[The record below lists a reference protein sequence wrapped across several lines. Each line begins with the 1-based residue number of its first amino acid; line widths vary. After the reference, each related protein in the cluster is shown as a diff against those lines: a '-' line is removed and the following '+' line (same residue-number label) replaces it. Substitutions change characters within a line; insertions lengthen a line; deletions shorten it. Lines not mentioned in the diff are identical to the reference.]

1 MMGILNN
8 ERIVRNGY
16 EEGNES
22 QGEAECP
29 VVQCADCDSAAAD
42 CGGTDGCAAEE
53 RTRECRR
60 QCAFAALTA
69 TDAPTEAPT
78 ELATSTPEAAATPE
92 ITAAPEATAAPEV
105 TDVPE
110 ATATPDLSQVKA
122 FLVVTVGDK
131 TYQPIPLTEEGYYRF
146 RHGDCINIVHVTPT
160 SIDMHEANCDNQDCV
175 EQGEVTLENKD
186 TRILGNRIICLP
198 NQVTL
203 QLYSRDELMDWLT
216 TVQEDAANE

>member
-1 MMGILNN
+1 MKKETNPKAK
-8 ERIVRNGY
+8 RNGLWC
-16 EEGNES
+16 NVLIV
-22 QGEAECP
+22 AALLLIVAVLM
-29 VVQCADCDSAAAD
+29 VVL
-42 CGGTDGCAAEE
+42 
-53 RTRECRR
+53 RR
-60 QCAFAALTA
+60 NAPANVDANAPLLPLTA
-69 TDAPTEAPT
+69 TDAPTE
-78 ELATSTPEAAATPE
+78 LAISTPEAAVTPE

-105 TDVPE
+105 TE
-110 ATATPDLSQVKA
+110 APATPDLSQVKA

>member
-1 MMGILNN
+1 MKKETNPKAK
-8 ERIVRNGY
+8 RNGLWC
-16 EEGNES
+16 NVLIVT
-22 QGEAECP
+22 ALLLIVAVLM
-29 VVQCADCDSAAAD
+29 VVL
-42 CGGTDGCAAEE
+42 
-53 RTRECRR
+53 RR
-60 QCAFAALTA
+60 NAPANVDANAPLLPLTA
-69 TDAPTEAPT
+69 TDAPTET

>member
-1 MMGILNN
+1 MKKETNSKAK
-8 ERIVRNGY
+8 RNGLWC
-16 EEGNES
+16 NVLIV
-22 QGEAECP
+22 AALLLIVAVLM
-29 VVQCADCDSAAAD
+29 VVL
-42 CGGTDGCAAEE
+42 
-53 RTRECRR
+53 RR
-60 QCAFAALTA
+60 NTPANVDANAPLLPLTA
-69 TDAPTEAPT
+69 TDAPT

>member
-1 MMGILNN
+1 MKKETNPKAK
-8 ERIVRNGY
+8 RNGLWC
-16 EEGNES
+16 NVLIV
-22 QGEAECP
+22 AALLLIVAVLM
-29 VVQCADCDSAAAD
+29 VVL
-42 CGGTDGCAAEE
+42 
-53 RTRECRR
+53 RR
-60 QCAFAALTA
+60 NAPANVDANAPLLPLTA
-69 TDAPTEAPT
+69 TDAPTE
-78 ELATSTPEAAATPE
+78 LAISTPEAAVTPE
-92 ITAAPEATAAPEV
+92 ITATPEATAAPEV

-146 RHGDCINIVHVTPT
+146 HHGDCINIVHVTPT

-175 EQGEVTLENKD
+175 EQGEVTLENKG
-186 TRILGNRIICLP
+186 TRILGNMIICLP

>member
-1 MMGILNN
+1 MKKETNPKAK
-8 ERIVRNGY
+8 RNGLWC
-16 EEGNES
+16 NVLIV
-22 QGEAECP
+22 AALMLIVAVLM
-29 VVQCADCDSAAAD
+29 VVL
-42 CGGTDGCAAEE
+42 
-53 RTRECRR
+53 RR
-60 QCAFAALTA
+60 NAPANVDANAPLLPLTA

-78 ELATSTPEAAATPE
+78 ELATSTPEAAAT
-92 ITAAPEATAAPEV
+92 
-105 TDVPE
+105 PE

-131 TYQPIPLTEEGYYRF
+131 TYQPIPLTEEGYYRL

-186 TRILGNRIICLP
+186 TRILGNMIICLP

>member
-1 MMGILNN
+1 MKKETNPKAK
-8 ERIVRNGY
+8 RNGLWC
-16 EEGNES
+16 NVLIV
-22 QGEAECP
+22 AALLLIVAVLM
-29 VVQCADCDSAAAD
+29 VVL
-42 CGGTDGCAAEE
+42 
-53 RTRECRR
+53 RR
-60 QCAFAALTA
+60 NAPANVDANAPLLPLTA
-69 TDAPTEAPT
+69 TDAPTE
-78 ELATSTPEAAATPE
+78 LAISTPEAAVTPE

-131 TYQPIPLTEEGYYRF
+131 TYQPIPLTEEGYYRS

-186 TRILGNRIICLP
+186 TRILGNWIICLP

>member
-1 MMGILNN
+1 MKKETNPKAKRNILWCNVL
-8 ERIVRNGY
+8 IVAALLLIVAVLMVVLRRNAPA
-16 EEGNES
+16 NVD
-22 QGEAECP
+22 ANAP
-29 VVQCADCDSAAAD
+29 LLP
-42 CGGTDGCAAEE
+42 
-53 RTRECRR
+53 
-60 QCAFAALTA
+60 LTA
-69 TDAPTEAPT
+69 TDAPTE
-78 ELATSTPEAAATPE
+78 LAISTPEAAATPE

>member
-1 MMGILNN
+1 MKKETNPKVKRNILWCNVL
-8 ERIVRNGY
+8 IVTALLLIVAVLMVVLRRNAPA
-16 EEGNES
+16 NVD
-22 QGEAECP
+22 ANAP
-29 VVQCADCDSAAAD
+29 
-42 CGGTDGCAAEE
+42 
-53 RTRECRR
+53 
-60 QCAFAALTA
+60 LLPMTA

-92 ITAAPEATAAPEV
+92 ITAAPEV

-110 ATATPDLSQVKA
+110 ATATPDLSQVEA

-131 TYQPIPLTEEGYYRF
+131 TYQPIPLTEEGYYRL

-160 SIDMHEANCDNQDCV
+160 SIDMHEANCENQDCV

-186 TRILGNRIICLP
+186 TRILGNMIICLP

-203 QLYSRDELMDWLT
+203 QLYSRDELIDWLT

>member
-1 MMGILNN
+1 MKKETNPKAK
-8 ERIVRNGY
+8 RNGLWC
-16 EEGNES
+16 NVLIV
-22 QGEAECP
+22 AALLLIVAVLM
-29 VVQCADCDSAAAD
+29 VVL
-42 CGGTDGCAAEE
+42 
-53 RTRECRR
+53 RR
-60 QCAFAALTA
+60 NAPANVDANAPLLPLTA
-69 TDAPTEAPT
+69 T
-78 ELATSTPEAAATPE
+78 EAAATPE
-92 ITAAPEATAAPEV
+92 ITAAPEAAATPEV
-105 TDVPE
+105 TDAPE

-131 TYQPIPLTEEGYYRF
+131 TYQPVPLTEEGYYRF

>member
-1 MMGILNN
+1 MKKETNPKAKRNILWCNVL
-8 ERIVRNGY
+8 IVTALLLIVAVLMVVLRRNAPA
-16 EEGNES
+16 NVD
-22 QGEAECP
+22 ANAP
-29 VVQCADCDSAAAD
+29 
-42 CGGTDGCAAEE
+42 
-53 RTRECRR
+53 
-60 QCAFAALTA
+60 LLPMTA
-69 TDAPTEAPT
+69 TEAPTVAPTEAPT

-110 ATATPDLSQVKA
+110 ATATPDLSQVEA

-131 TYQPIPLTEEGYYRF
+131 TYQPIPLTEEGYYRL

-160 SIDMHEANCDNQDCV
+160 SIDMHEANCENQDCV

-186 TRILGNRIICLP
+186 TRILGNMIICLP

-203 QLYSRDELMDWLT
+203 QLYSRDELIDWLT

>member
-1 MMGILNN
+1 MKKETTPKAKRNVLWCNVL
-8 ERIVRNGY
+8 IVAALLLIVAVLMVVLRRNAPA
-16 EEGNES
+16 NVDANAPLLS
-22 QGEAECP
+22 
-29 VVQCADCDSAAAD
+29 
-42 CGGTDGCAAEE
+42 
-53 RTRECRR
+53 
-60 QCAFAALTA
+60 LTA

-92 ITAAPEATAAPEV
+92 I
-105 TDVPE
+105 
-110 ATATPDLSQVKA
+110 TATPDLSQVKA

-131 TYQPIPLTEEGYYRF
+131 TYQPIPLTEEGYYRL

>member
-1 MMGILNN
+1 MKKETNPKVKRNILWCNVL
-8 ERIVRNGY
+8 IVTALLLIVAVLMVVLRRNAPA
-16 EEGNES
+16 NVD
-22 QGEAECP
+22 ANAP
-29 VVQCADCDSAAAD
+29 
-42 CGGTDGCAAEE
+42 
-53 RTRECRR
+53 
-60 QCAFAALTA
+60 LLPMTA
-69 TDAPTEAPT
+69 TDAPTEVPTEAPTEAPT

-92 ITAAPEATAAPEV
+92 ITAAPEAAATPEI

-110 ATATPDLSQVKA
+110 ATATPDLSQVEA

-131 TYQPIPLTEEGYYRF
+131 TYQPIPLTEEGYYRL

-160 SIDMHEANCDNQDCV
+160 SIDMHEANCENQDCV

-186 TRILGNRIICLP
+186 TRILGNMIICLP

>member
-1 MMGILNN
+1 MKKETNPKAK
-8 ERIVRNGY
+8 RNGLWC
-16 EEGNES
+16 NVLIVT
-22 QGEAECP
+22 ALLLIVAVLM
-29 VVQCADCDSAAAD
+29 VVL
-42 CGGTDGCAAEE
+42 
-53 RTRECRR
+53 RR
-60 QCAFAALTA
+60 NAPANVDANAPLLPLTA
-69 TDAPTEAPT
+69 TDAPTEALTEAPT

-92 ITAAPEATAAPEV
+92 ITAAPEV
-105 TDVPE
+105 TDAPE

-131 TYQPIPLTEEGYYRF
+131 TYQPIPLTEEGYYRL

-186 TRILGNRIICLP
+186 TRILGNMIICLP

>member
-1 MMGILNN
+1 MKKETNPKAKRNDLWCNVL
-8 ERIVRNGY
+8 IVAALLLIVAVLMVVLRRNAPA
-16 EEGNES
+16 NVD
-22 QGEAECP
+22 ANAP
-29 VVQCADCDSAAAD
+29 LLP
-42 CGGTDGCAAEE
+42 
-53 RTRECRR
+53 
-60 QCAFAALTA
+60 LTA
-69 TDAPTEAPT
+69 TDAPTET

-186 TRILGNRIICLP
+186 TRILGNMIICLP

>member
-1 MMGILNN
+1 MKKETNPKAKRNILWCNVL
-8 ERIVRNGY
+8 IVAALLLIVAVLMVVLRRNAPA
-16 EEGNES
+16 NVD
-22 QGEAECP
+22 ANAP
-29 VVQCADCDSAAAD
+29 LLP
-42 CGGTDGCAAEE
+42 
-53 RTRECRR
+53 
-60 QCAFAALTA
+60 LTA
-69 TDAPTEAPT
+69 TDAPTE
-78 ELATSTPEAAATPE
+78 LAISTPEAAVTPE

>member
-1 MMGILNN
+1 MKKETNPKAKRNILWCNVL
-8 ERIVRNGY
+8 IVTALLLIVAVLMVVLRRNAPA
-16 EEGNES
+16 NVD
-22 QGEAECP
+22 ANAP
-29 VVQCADCDSAAAD
+29 LLP
-42 CGGTDGCAAEE
+42 
-53 RTRECRR
+53 
-60 QCAFAALTA
+60 LTA

-78 ELATSTPEAAATPE
+78 ELTTSTPEAAAT
-92 ITAAPEATAAPEV
+92 
-105 TDVPE
+105 PE

-131 TYQPIPLTEEGYYRF
+131 TYQPIPLTEEGYYRL

-175 EQGEVTLENKD
+175 EQGEVTLENKGE
-186 TRILGNRIICLP
+186 RILGNMIICLP

>member
-1 MMGILNN
+1 MKKETNPKAKRNVLWCNVL
-8 ERIVRNGY
+8 IVTALLLIVAVLMVVLRRNAPA
-16 EEGNES
+16 NVD
-22 QGEAECP
+22 ANAP
-29 VVQCADCDSAAAD
+29 
-42 CGGTDGCAAEE
+42 
-53 RTRECRR
+53 
-60 QCAFAALTA
+60 LLPMTA
-69 TDAPTEAPT
+69 TDAPT

-92 ITAAPEATAAPEV
+92 ITAAPEAAATPEI

-110 ATATPDLSQVKA
+110 ATATPDLSQVEA

-131 TYQPIPLTEEGYYRF
+131 TYQPIPLTEEGYYRL

-160 SIDMHEANCDNQDCV
+160 SINMHEANCENQDCV

-186 TRILGNRIICLP
+186 TRILGNMIICLP

-203 QLYSRDELMDWLT
+203 QLYSRDELIDWLT

>member
-1 MMGILNN
+1 MKKETNPKAK
-8 ERIVRNGY
+8 RNGLWC
-16 EEGNES
+16 N
-22 QGEAECP
+22 
-29 VVQCADCDSAAAD
+29 VLIVAALLLIVAVLM
-42 CGGTDGCAAEE
+42 GVL
-53 RTRECRR
+53 RR
-60 QCAFAALTA
+60 NAPANVDANAPLLPLTA
-69 TDAPTEAPT
+69 TDAPTE
-78 ELATSTPEAAATPE
+78 LAISTPEAAVTPE
-92 ITAAPEATAAPEV
+92 ITAAPEAAAVPEV

>member
-1 MMGILNN
+1 MKKETNPKAK
-8 ERIVRNGY
+8 RNGLWC
-16 EEGNES
+16 NVLIVT
-22 QGEAECP
+22 ALLLIVAVLM
-29 VVQCADCDSAAAD
+29 VVL
-42 CGGTDGCAAEE
+42 
-53 RTRECRR
+53 RR
-60 QCAFAALTA
+60 NAPANVDANAPLLPLTA

-78 ELATSTPEAAATPE
+78 ELATSTPEAAAT
-92 ITAAPEATAAPEV
+92 
-105 TDVPE
+105 PE

-131 TYQPIPLTEEGYYRF
+131 TYQPIPLTEEGYYRL
-146 RHGDCINIVHVTPT
+146 RHGDCINIVHVTPI

-186 TRILGNRIICLP
+186 TRILGNMIICLP

-216 TVQEDAANE
+216 TAQEDAANE

>member
-1 MMGILNN
+1 MKKETNPKAK
-8 ERIVRNGY
+8 RNGLWC
-16 EEGNES
+16 NVLIVT
-22 QGEAECP
+22 ALLLIVAVLM
-29 VVQCADCDSAAAD
+29 VVL
-42 CGGTDGCAAEE
+42 
-53 RTRECRR
+53 RR
-60 QCAFAALTA
+60 NAPANVDANAPLLPLTA

-78 ELATSTPEAAATPE
+78 ELTTSTPEAAAT
-92 ITAAPEATAAPEV
+92 
-105 TDVPE
+105 PE

-131 TYQPIPLTEEGYYRF
+131 TYQPIPLTEEGYYRL

-186 TRILGNRIICLP
+186 SRILGNRIICLP

>member
-1 MMGILNN
+1 MKKETNPKAK
-8 ERIVRNGY
+8 RNGLWC
-16 EEGNES
+16 NVLIV
-22 QGEAECP
+22 AALLLIVAVLM
-29 VVQCADCDSAAAD
+29 VVL
-42 CGGTDGCAAEE
+42 
-53 RTRECRR
+53 RR
-60 QCAFAALTA
+60 NAPANVDANAPLLPLTA

-78 ELATSTPEAAATPE
+78 EL
-92 ITAAPEATAAPEV
+92 
-105 TDVPE
+105 

-131 TYQPIPLTEEGYYRF
+131 TYQPIPLTEEGYYRL

>member
-1 MMGILNN
+1 MKKETNPKAK
-8 ERIVRNGY
+8 RNGLWC
-16 EEGNES
+16 NVLIV
-22 QGEAECP
+22 AALLLIVAVLL
-29 VVQCADCDSAAAD
+29 VVL
-42 CGGTDGCAAEE
+42 
-53 RTRECRR
+53 RR
-60 QCAFAALTA
+60 NAPANVDANAPLLPLTA
-69 TDAPTEAPT
+69 TDAPTEAPAEAPAEAPT

-92 ITAAPEATAAPEV
+92 ITAAPEAAAAPEV

-131 TYQPIPLTEEGYYRF
+131 TYQPIPLTEEGYYRL

-186 TRILGNRIICLP
+186 TRILGNMIICLP

>member
-1 MMGILNN
+1 MKKETNPKAKRNVLWCNVL
-8 ERIVRNGY
+8 IVAALLLIVAVLMVVLRRNAPA
-16 EEGNES
+16 NVDANAPLLS
-22 QGEAECP
+22 
-29 VVQCADCDSAAAD
+29 
-42 CGGTDGCAAEE
+42 
-53 RTRECRR
+53 
-60 QCAFAALTA
+60 LTA

-78 ELATSTPEAAATPE
+78 ELATSTPEAAAT
-92 ITAAPEATAAPEV
+92 
-105 TDVPE
+105 PE

-131 TYQPIPLTEEGYYRF
+131 TYQPIPLTEEGYYRL

-203 QLYSRDELMDWLT
+203 QLYSRNELMDWLT

>member
-1 MMGILNN
+1 MKKETNPKAK
-8 ERIVRNGY
+8 RNGLWC
-16 EEGNES
+16 NVLIV
-22 QGEAECP
+22 AALLLIVAVLM
-29 VVQCADCDSAAAD
+29 VVL
-42 CGGTDGCAAEE
+42 
-53 RTRECRR
+53 RR
-60 QCAFAALTA
+60 NAPANVDANAPLLPLTA
-69 TDAPTEAPT
+69 TDAPTE
-78 ELATSTPEAAATPE
+78 LAISTPEAAVTPE

-105 TDVPE
+105 RDVPE
-110 ATATPDLSQVKA
+110 APATPDLSQVKA

>member
-1 MMGILNN
+1 MKKEMNPKAKRNILWCNVL
-8 ERIVRNGY
+8 IVTALLLIVAVLMVVLRRNAPA
-16 EEGNES
+16 NVD
-22 QGEAECP
+22 ANAP
-29 VVQCADCDSAAAD
+29 
-42 CGGTDGCAAEE
+42 
-53 RTRECRR
+53 
-60 QCAFAALTA
+60 LLPMTA
-69 TDAPTEAPT
+69 TDAPT

-92 ITAAPEATAAPEV
+92 ITAAPEAAATPEI

-110 ATATPDLSQVKA
+110 ATATPDLSQVEA

-131 TYQPIPLTEEGYYRF
+131 TYQPIPLTEEGYYRL

-160 SIDMHEANCDNQDCV
+160 SIDMHEANCENQDCV

-186 TRILGNRIICLP
+186 TRILGNMIICLP

-203 QLYSRDELMDWLT
+203 QLYSRDELIDWLT

>member
-1 MMGILNN
+1 MKKETNPKAKRNILWCNVL
-8 ERIVRNGY
+8 IVTALLLIVAVLMVVLRRNAPA
-16 EEGNES
+16 NVD
-22 QGEAECP
+22 ANAP
-29 VVQCADCDSAAAD
+29 
-42 CGGTDGCAAEE
+42 
-53 RTRECRR
+53 
-60 QCAFAALTA
+60 LLPMTA
-69 TDAPTEAPT
+69 TDAPTEAPTETPT

-92 ITAAPEATAAPEV
+92 ITATPEAAAAPEV

-110 ATATPDLSQVKA
+110 ATATPDLSQVEA

-131 TYQPIPLTEEGYYRF
+131 TYQPIPLTEEGYYRL

-160 SIDMHEANCDNQDCV
+160 SIDMHEANCENQDCV

-186 TRILGNRIICLP
+186 TRILGNMIICLP

-203 QLYSRDELMDWLT
+203 QLYSRDELIDWLT

>member
-1 MMGILNN
+1 MKKETNSKAK
-8 ERIVRNGY
+8 RNGLWC
-16 EEGNES
+16 NVLIV
-22 QGEAECP
+22 AALLLIVAVRM
-29 VVQCADCDSAAAD
+29 VVL
-42 CGGTDGCAAEE
+42 
-53 RTRECRR
+53 RR
-60 QCAFAALTA
+60 NAPANVDANAPLLPLTA
-69 TDAPTEAPT
+69 TDAPT

>member
-1 MMGILNN
+1 MKKETNPKAKRNILWCNVL
-8 ERIVRNGY
+8 IVTALLLIVAVLMVVLRRNAPA
-16 EEGNES
+16 NVD
-22 QGEAECP
+22 ANAP
-29 VVQCADCDSAAAD
+29 
-42 CGGTDGCAAEE
+42 
-53 RTRECRR
+53 
-60 QCAFAALTA
+60 LLPMTA
-69 TDAPTEAPT
+69 TDAPTEAPPEAPT

-92 ITAAPEATAAPEV
+92 ITAAPEAAAAPEV

-110 ATATPDLSQVKA
+110 ATATPDLSQVEA

-131 TYQPIPLTEEGYYRF
+131 TYQPIPLTEEGYYRL

-160 SIDMHEANCDNQDCV
+160 SINMHEANCENQDCV

-186 TRILGNRIICLP
+186 TRILGNMIICLP

-203 QLYSRDELMDWLT
+203 QLYSRDELIDWLT

>member
-1 MMGILNN
+1 MKKETNPKAK
-8 ERIVRNGY
+8 RNGLWC
-16 EEGNES
+16 NVLIV
-22 QGEAECP
+22 AALLLIVAVLL
-29 VVQCADCDSAAAD
+29 VVL
-42 CGGTDGCAAEE
+42 
-53 RTRECRR
+53 RR
-60 QCAFAALTA
+60 NAPANVDANAPLLPLTA
-69 TDAPTEAPT
+69 TDAPTE
-78 ELATSTPEAAATPE
+78 LAISTPEAAVTPE

>member
-1 MMGILNN
+1 MKKETNPKAKRNILWCNVL
-8 ERIVRNGY
+8 IVTALLLIVAVLMVVLRRNAPA
-16 EEGNES
+16 NVD
-22 QGEAECP
+22 ANAP
-29 VVQCADCDSAAAD
+29 
-42 CGGTDGCAAEE
+42 
-53 RTRECRR
+53 
-60 QCAFAALTA
+60 LLPMTA

-78 ELATSTPEAAATPE
+78 EAPTALATSTPEAAATPE
-92 ITAAPEATAAPEV
+92 ITATPEAAATPEV

-110 ATATPDLSQVKA
+110 ATVTPDLSQVEA

-131 TYQPIPLTEEGYYRF
+131 TYQPIPLTEEGYYRL

-160 SIDMHEANCDNQDCV
+160 SIDMHEANCENQDCV

-186 TRILGNRIICLP
+186 TRILGNMIICLP

-203 QLYSRDELMDWLT
+203 QLYSRDELIDWLT

>member
-1 MMGILNN
+1 MKK
-8 ERIVRNGY
+8 ETDPKAKRNGLWC
-16 EEGNES
+16 NVLIVT
-22 QGEAECP
+22 ALLLIVAVLM
-29 VVQCADCDSAAAD
+29 VVL
-42 CGGTDGCAAEE
+42 
-53 RTRECRR
+53 RR
-60 QCAFAALTA
+60 NAPANVDANAPLLPLTA

-92 ITAAPEATAAPEV
+92 ITAAPEAA
-105 TDVPE
+105 
-110 ATATPDLSQVKA
+110 ATPDLSQVKA

-131 TYQPIPLTEEGYYRF
+131 TYQPIPLTEEGYYRL

-186 TRILGNRIICLP
+186 TRILGNMIICLP

>member
-1 MMGILNN
+1 M
-8 ERIVRNGY
+8 E
-16 EEGNES
+16 
-22 QGEAECP
+22 
-29 VVQCADCDSAAAD
+29 
-42 CGGTDGCAAEE
+42 
-53 RTRECRR
+53 
-60 QCAFAALTA
+60 
-69 TDAPTEAPT
+69 
-78 ELATSTPEAAATPE
+78 
-92 ITAAPEATAAPEV
+92 
-105 TDVPE
+105 
-110 ATATPDLSQVKA
+110 A

-131 TYQPIPLTEEGYYRF
+131 TYQPIPLTEEGYYRL

>member
-1 MMGILNN
+1 MKKETNPKAK
-8 ERIVRNGY
+8 RNGLWC
-16 EEGNES
+16 NVLIVT
-22 QGEAECP
+22 ALLLIVAVLM
-29 VVQCADCDSAAAD
+29 VVL
-42 CGGTDGCAAEE
+42 
-53 RTRECRR
+53 RR
-60 QCAFAALTA
+60 NAPANVDANAPLLPLTA
-69 TDAPTEAPT
+69 TDAPTEALTEAPT
-78 ELATSTPEAAATPE
+78 ELATSTPAAAATPE
-92 ITAAPEATAAPEV
+92 ITAAPEV
-105 TDVPE
+105 TDAPE

-131 TYQPIPLTEEGYYRF
+131 TYQPIPLTEEGYYRL

-186 TRILGNRIICLP
+186 TRILGNMIICLP